1 MAKTERIQ
9 NMTQGAPARLIFT
22 FAIPLMLGNVFQ
34 QLYTVVD
41 TAIVGQALGV
51 NALAALG
58 AADWLNWLV
67 LGVIQGFAQGFSIYM
82 AQRFGADDVE
92 GLNRSIGATISIAA
106 AISVILLV
114 LSQVTMDPILR
125 AMNTPEEVIGGA
137 FTYLRIMFAGIPIIM
152 AYNVLAS
159 ILRALGDSKTPLYA
173 MLIASVI
180 NIALD
185 LLFVMVFHWGIA
197 GAVIATVIAQLFAG
211 LYCLRAVLRIHIIRL
226 KKEYFLPDP
235 AMARRLLGLGLPV
248 AAQNMIIAVG
258 GMVVQSVVNRYGVLF
273 VAGFTATNKLYG
285 ILEIAATS
293 FGYAVTTY
301 VGQNLGAGLLGRIKK
316 GLHSAPWIA
325 LLTSAVITAA
335 MLLLGR
341 FAVALFISGTPE
353 EVALSTE
360 VAVHYLNIMSLCLSV
375 LYMLHIYRS
384 ALMGLGDTVMPMV
397 SGIVEFLM
405 RIGVAIFLPA
415 LMGQE
420 GIFYAE
426 VAAWAGAAVLLVATY
441 FVRMKKL
448 AREIPAAK
456 P

>member
-22 FAIPLMLGNVFQ
+22 FAIPLMLGNVCQ

-82 AQRFGADDVE
+82 AQRFGADDE
-92 GLNRSIGATISIAA
+92 ESLNRSIGATISIAA
-106 AISVILLV
+106 AISVVLLV

-159 ILRALGDSKTPLYA
+159 ILRALGDSRTPLYA

-180 NIALD
+180 NIVLD
-185 LLFVMVFHWGIA
+185 LVFVMVFHWGIA
-197 GAVIATVIAQLFAG
+197 GAVVATVIAQLFAG
-211 LYCLRAVLRIHIIRL
+211 LYCLRAVLRVHIIKL

-235 AMARRLLGLGLPV
+235 VMARRLLGLGLPV

-301 VGQNLGAGLLGRIKK
+301 VGQNLGGGLLGRIKK
-316 GLHSAPWIA
+316 GLHSATWIA

-335 MLLLGR
+335 VLLLGR

-360 VAVHYLNIMSLCLSV
+360 VAVHYLNIMSICLSV

-384 ALMGLGDTVMPMV
+384 ALMGLGDTVMPMA

-448 AREIPAAK
+448 ARDFPAAK

>member
-1 MAKTERIQ
+1 
-9 NMTQGAPARLIFT
+9 MTQGGPARLIFT
-22 FAIPLMLGNVFQ
+22 FAIPLMLGNVCQ

-82 AQRFGADDVE
+82 AQRFGADDLD
-92 GLNRSIGATISIAA
+92 GLNRSIGATVTLAA
-106 AISVILLV
+106 AISVVLLV
-114 LSQVTMDPILR
+114 VSQVAMAPVLR

-137 FTYLRIMFAGIPIIM
+137 FTYLRIMFAGIPVIM

-197 GAVIATVIAQLFAG
+197 GAVIATLIAQLFAA
-211 LYCLRAVLRIHIIRL
+211 LYCLRAVLRIRVIRL
-226 KKEYFLPDP
+226 KKSYFLPEP
-235 AMARRLLGLGLPV
+235 MMARRLLGLGLPV
-248 AAQNMIIAVG
+248 AAQNMIIAIG

-301 VGQNLGAGLLGRIKK
+301 VGQNLGAGLPARIRK
-316 GLHSAPWIA
+316 GMHAATWIA
-325 LLTSAVITAA
+325 LLTSAIITAA

-341 FAVALFISGTPE
+341 FAVGLFISGTAE
-353 EVALSTE
+353 EVALSAD
-360 VAVHYLNIMSLCLSV
+360 VAVHYLNIMSICLSV

-397 SGIVEFLM
+397 SGIIEFLM
-405 RIGVAIFLPA
+405 RIGVALLLPLA
-415 LMGQE
+415 LGQE

-426 VAAWAGAAVLLVATY
+426 VAAWTGAAVLLVVAY

-448 AREIPAAK
+448 AHTLSAGAR
-456 P
+456 

>member
-1 MAKTERIQ
+1 
-9 NMTQGAPARLIFT
+9 
-22 FAIPLMLGNVFQ
+22 
-34 QLYTVVD
+34 
-41 TAIVGQALGV
+41 
-51 NALAALG
+51 
-58 AADWLNWLV
+58 
-67 LGVIQGFAQGFSIYM
+67 
-82 AQRFGADDVE
+82 
-92 GLNRSIGATISIAA
+92 
-106 AISVILLV
+106 
-114 LSQVTMDPILR
+114 MDPILR

-159 ILRALGDSKTPLYA
+159 ILRALGDSRTPLYA

-180 NIALD
+180 NIVLD
-185 LLFVMVFHWGIA
+185 LVFVMVFHWGIA
-197 GAVIATVIAQLFAG
+197 GAVVATVIAQLFAG
-211 LYCLRAVLRIHIIRL
+211 LYCLRAVLRVHIIKP

-235 AMARRLLGLGLPV
+235 VMARRLLGLGLPV

-301 VGQNLGAGLLGRIKK
+301 VGQNLGGGLLGRIKK
-316 GLHSAPWIA
+316 GLHSATWIA

-335 MLLLGR
+335 VLLLGR

-360 VAVHYLNIMSLCLSV
+360 VAVHYLNIMSICLSV

-384 ALMGLGDTVMPMV
+384 ALMGLGDTVMPMA

-448 AREIPAAK
+448 ARDFPAAK

>member
-9 NMTQGAPARLIFT
+9 SMTQGRPAKLIFT
-22 FAIPLMLGNVFQ
+22 FAIPLMLGNVCQ

-67 LGVIQGFAQGFSIYM
+67 LGVIQGFAQGFSIHM
-82 AQRFGADDVE
+82 AQRFGANDEE

-106 AISVILLV
+106 VFSVLLLIV
-114 LSQVTMDPILR
+114 SQATMDPFLR

-159 ILRALGDSKTPLYA
+159 ILRALGDSRTPLYA
-173 MLIASVI
+173 MLIASVL

-197 GAVIATVIAQLFAG
+197 GAVIATVIAQLFAA
-211 LYCLRAVLRIHIIRL
+211 LYCLRAVLRIRIIRL
-226 KKEYFLPDP
+226 KKAYFLPD
-235 AMARRLLGLGLPV
+235 AVLTRRLLGLGLPV
-248 AAQNMIIAVG
+248 AAQNMIIAIG

-301 VGQNLGAGLLGRIKK
+301 VGQNLGAGLLGRIRK
-316 GLHSAPWIA
+316 GMHSATWIA

-335 MLLLGR
+335 VLLLGR
-341 FAVALFISGTPE
+341 FMVALFISGTPE
-353 EVALSTE
+353 EVALSTD
-360 VAVHYLNIMSLCLSV
+360 VAVHYLNIMSICLSV

-384 ALMGLGDTVMPMV
+384 ALMGLGDTVMPMA
-397 SGIVEFLM
+397 SGIVEFVM
-405 RIGVAIFLPA
+405 RIGVALILPA
-415 LMGQE
+415 FLGQE
-420 GIFYAE
+420 GIYYAE
-426 VAAWAGAAVLLVATY
+426 VVAWAGAAILLVATY

-448 AREIPAAK
+448 ERELPSAEK
-456 P
+456 